1 MELDVRL
8 ALDNKIKSYYE
19 LTEDSYNSY
28 DEDNYMQ
35 GGTMLCKISD
45 NGTKIIKT
53 IRPEYLESNSVK
65 NCYFNELK
73 VLSKLKISTRVLDNL
88 VLETEYKGKSLVGLI
103 RNNEISYKTYLH
115 ICLETL
121 KAVSK
126 LHNKGIVHGDVKFDN
141 VCIDNK
147 NKVDLID
154 YGCSSIIKEHKK
166 RADYIAYNRF
176 SRKEK
181 KEYNYEQKVIDDWY
195 EFNGSMKYFTE
206 KFADVNNDVREE
218 FLVKINGVSNYDY
231 KKMEKLI
238 REEMIKVG

>member
-8 ALDNKIKSYYE
+8 ALDNKIKSYYK
-19 LTEDSYNSY
+19 LTGDSYNNY

-53 IRPEYLESNSVK
+53 VKPSYLDSNAVK

-73 VLSKLKISTRVLDNL
+73 ALNKLKIKTRVLDNL
-88 VLETEYKGKSLVGLI
+88 VLETEYKGRTLYDLIKS
-103 RNNEISYKTYLH
+103 NEISYRTYLYV
-115 ICLETL
+115 CLETL
-121 KAVSK
+121 KAISK
-126 LHNKGIVHGDVKFDN
+126 LHKRGIIHGDVKFNN

-147 NKVDLID
+147 CKVNLID

-166 RADYIAYNRF
+166 REDYRTYNKF
-176 SRKEK
+176 SRENK
-181 KEYNYEQKVIDDWY
+181 KELNYEQKVIDDWY
-195 EFNGSMKYFTE
+195 EFNGAMKHFTE
-206 KFADVNNDVREE
+206 KFAAINNDVREE
-218 FLVKINGVSNYDY
+218 FLDKIKSVNNYNY